1 MGREGGNRCPLRDE
15 VGPAQAGEGDV
26 AAFDASGEIF
36 HLGRVAGGGGGIEI
50 GHFAYVIVPDH
61 TAETGV
67 MRVIDPNDAT
77 GRGLPEDGSARLGTQ
92 FATWTADFHVIAL
105 R

>member
-1 MGREGGNRCPLRDE
+1 MAYDR
-15 VGPAQAGEGDV
+15 
-26 AAFDASGEIF
+26 FDGKNDLHQVIS
-36 HLGRVAGGGGGIEI
+36 GGGIEI

-92 FATWTADFHVIAL
+92 FATWTADFL
-105 R
+105 RYRAPVSKMEYTRV